1 MIHQSLLSPT
11 EASGWE
17 GGRSSL
23 FLQQEDIWAG
33 VSIVRELSSRVGLKR
48 PVMWTKAGLT
58 ESELALSGRR

>member
-1 MIHQSLLSPT
+1 MIHQSLSRRLVV
-11 EASGWE
+11 AGR
-17 GGRSSL
+17 GGGSSL
-23 FLQQEDIWAG
+23 FLQQEDLWAG